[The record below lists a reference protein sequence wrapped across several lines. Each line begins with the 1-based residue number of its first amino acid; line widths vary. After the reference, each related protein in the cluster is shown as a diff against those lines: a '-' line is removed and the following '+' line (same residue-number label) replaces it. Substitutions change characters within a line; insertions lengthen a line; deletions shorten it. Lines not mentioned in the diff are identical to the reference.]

1 MRKYPYIPHTEED
14 IEEMLKYIGV
24 KSIEDLYAEVPVTI
38 TSDLK
43 IPESQDEFS
52 VRRHLEKLASE
63 NISLKD
69 LSVFMGAGVY
79 LRYVPSVVHHIAM
92 KPEFLTAYT
101 PYQAEVSQGTLQAL
115 FEYQTMICE
124 LTGMEVANSSMYDGG
139 SATAEA
145 VLMGL
150 RISRGRK
157 VLVSK
162 AVHPEYRITTKTYV
176 KAQGFEI
183 IEVDFDK
190 ETGETSLDDLKSKL
204 DEEIAVVVV
213 QYPNFFGIVEDL
225 EKLRNEIPENVVFVV
240 VTEPVSL
247 ALLEPP
253 GKFGADIVVGEGQS
267 LGLYPSFGGPGL
279 GFFATL
285 EKHVRKMPGRIIGE
299 TKDVEGKRGYVMILQ
314 TREQHIRRAK
324 ATSNICSNH
333 AHSALTTAVYMSVMG
348 KEGLKEV
355 AYRSMN
361 TAHYLLK
368 KLEEIGFE
376 RRFKGP
382 FFNEFVFKV
391 GGNYEKKWREMVKK
405 KVLGPLPLA
414 KFYKELSDCALACT
428 TEVTSS
434 EDIEKLLEAI
444 R

>member
-1 MRKYPYIPHTEED
+1 MKKYPYIPHTEED
-14 IEEMLKYIGV
+14 IEEMLRYIGV

-38 TSDLK
+38 TSDLR
-43 IPESQDEFS
+43 IPKSQDEFS
-52 VRRHLEKLASE
+52 VKKHLEKLAGE
-63 NISLKD
+63 NTSLKD
-69 LSVFMGAGVY
+69 LSVFIGAGVY
-79 LRYVPSVVHHIAM
+79 LRYIPSVVHHIAM

-145 VLMGL
+145 ILMGL
-150 RISRGRK
+150 RISKGKK
-157 VLVSK
+157 VLISR
-162 AVHPEYRITTKTYV
+162 AVHPEYRFTAKTYV
-176 KAQGFEI
+176 EAQGFEI

-225 EKLRNEIPENVVFVV
+225 EKLRNEIPESKVFIVVA
-240 VTEPVSL
+240 EPVSL

-299 TKDVEGKRGYVMILQ
+299 TKDLEGKRGYVMILQ

-361 TAHYLLK
+361 TAHYLSK
-368 KLEEIGFE
+368 KLEELGFE

-391 GGNYEKKWREMVKK
+391 KEDYEEKWRKMIEK
-405 KVLGPLPLA
+405 KVLGPLPLSR
-414 KFYKELSDCALACT
+414 FYKELSDCALACT
-428 TEVTSS
+428 TEVTSP